1 MCVHAG
7 SGASVVSDFLQLY
20 GQEPTRLLCPRYSPG
35 KNTGVGCQS
44 LLKVIFLTQVSNLSL
59 VAPALQVISLPTEAP
74 SIPFHL
80 NLKQTDLWSS
90 HISSLDFYLEFQ
102 LWVKVISWA
111 FHLWKARPEDCKG
124 TTALFTDH
132 VNTFPCTPGF
142 RMEAPSLHLQT
153 PGSHY
158 HPPYIFIAC
167 SVCGCLAGEH
177 RIEHLEGSD
186 LINSPLNP

>member
-7 SGASVVSDFLQLY
+7 SGASVLSDFLQFY
-20 GQEPTRLLCPRYSPG
+20 GQQPTRLLCPRYSPG

-59 VAPALQVISLPTEAP
+59 VAPELQVISLPAEAP

-111 FHLWKARPEDCKG
+111 FHL
-124 TTALFTDH
+124 
-132 VNTFPCTPGF
+132 
-142 RMEAPSLHLQT
+142 
-153 PGSHY
+153 
-158 HPPYIFIAC
+158 
-167 SVCGCLAGEH
+167 
-177 RIEHLEGSD
+177 
-186 LINSPLNP
+186 